1 MSLGIMEEE
10 DLAEYFRLQYGERL
24 LQMLQKLPNVQGQ
37 SESPSIRLLEKKKET
52 KIMHHN
58 MLQKKK
64 MFQRRMETLNLRW
77 EELGVKEAQLKAHI
91 QKFEQFI
98 QENDQKRIR
107 AMKKANKER
116 ELKRQHMQELSKGKQ
131 EMVALRLE
139 HQRLSAKLQDYSIF
153 NKYLEKVVENSE
165 EILASGDVANC
176 LPSAMINLA
185 VPRTTWGSFATF
197 RCQRP
202 QKTCLLIRICGG
214 GDWQVSFLKPLQ
226 FEEIHEV
233 IARYKTLVSMHHDLM
248 QSAQEGQEKIERA
261 KARLARYME
270 EKDDEILQQNNEL
283 ARLQM
288 RFDHARSNVI
298 IWESRWAHIQNTA
311 AKKTLLLGT
320 IKMATLNLFQIVSKQ
335 LKEVTEVALEDTHK
349 QLDMIQQFIQDLS
362 DIWAEVKKK
371 EQQQVRV

>member
-10 DLAEYFRLQYGERL
+10 DLAEYFRLKYGGRL
-24 LQMLQKLPNVQGQ
+24 LQMLQKFPNVQGEL
-37 SESPSIRLLEKKKET
+37 ESPSIQLLEKKKEM
-52 KIMHHN
+52 KIIHHA
-58 MLQKKK
+58 LVQKKK
-64 MFQRRMETLNLRW
+64 MFQLRMESLNLRW
-77 EELGVKEAQLKAHI
+77 EELGIKEAQLKAHI

-107 AMKKANKER
+107 AMKKVNKER
-116 ELKRQHMQELSKGKQ
+116 ELKCRHLRELTRGKQ

-165 EILASGDVANC
+165 
-176 LPSAMINLA
+176 
-185 VPRTTWGSFATF
+185 
-197 RCQRP
+197 
-202 QKTCLLIRICGG
+202 
-214 GDWQVSFLKPLQ
+214 

-248 QSAQEGQEKIERA
+248 QSAQEGQEKIEHA
-261 KARLARYME
+261 KARLAHYME

-288 RFDHARSNVI
+288 RFDRARSNVI

-335 LKEVTEVALEDTHK
+335 LKEATEVALEDTHK

-362 DIWAEVKKK
+362 DIWVEVKKK

>member
-24 LQMLQKLPNVQGQ
+24 LQMLHPPLSGWA
-37 SESPSIRLLEKKKET
+37 
-52 KIMHHN
+52 
-58 MLQKKK
+58 
-64 MFQRRMETLNLRW
+64 LNLRW
-77 EELGVKEAQLKAHI
+77 EELSVKEAQLKAHI

-107 AMKKANKER
+107 AMKK
-116 ELKRQHMQELSKGKQ
+116 HMQELTKGKQ

-139 HQRLSAKLQDYSIF
+139 HQRLSAKLQGYSIF

-165 EILASGDVANC
+165 
-176 LPSAMINLA
+176 
-185 VPRTTWGSFATF
+185 
-197 RCQRP
+197 
-202 QKTCLLIRICGG
+202 
-214 GDWQVSFLKPLQ
+214 
-226 FEEIHEV
+226 
-233 IARYKTLVSMHHDLM
+233 
-248 QSAQEGQEKIERA
+248 
-261 KARLARYME
+261 
-270 EKDDEILQQNNEL
+270 
-283 ARLQM
+283 
-288 RFDHARSNVI
+288 
-298 IWESRWAHIQNTA
+298 ESRWAHIQNTA
-311 AKKTLLLGT
+311 AKKTLLLGA

>member
-24 LQMLQKLPNVQGQ
+24 LHMLQKFPNVQGEL
-37 SESPSIRLLEKKKET
+37 ESPSIRLLEKKKEM
-52 KIMHHN
+52 KIMHHA
-58 MLQKKK
+58 MVQKKK
-64 MFQRRMETLNLRW
+64 MFQLRMESLNLRW

-107 AMKKANKER
+107 AMKKVNKER
-116 ELKRQHMQELSKGKQ
+116 ELRCQHLQELTRGKQ

-165 EILASGDVANC
+165 E
-176 LPSAMINLA
+176 
-185 VPRTTWGSFATF
+185 
-197 RCQRP
+197 
-202 QKTCLLIRICGG
+202 
-214 GDWQVSFLKPLQ
+214 
-226 FEEIHEV
+226 
-233 IARYKTLVSMHHDLM
+233 
-248 QSAQEGQEKIERA
+248 
-261 KARLARYME
+261 
-270 EKDDEILQQNNEL
+270 
-283 ARLQM
+283 
-288 RFDHARSNVI
+288 
-298 IWESRWAHIQNTA
+298 SRWAHIQNTA

-335 LKEVTEVALEDTHK
+335 LNEATEVALEDTHK

>member
-24 LQMLQKLPNVQGQ
+24 LQLLQKFPSIEDQ
-37 SESPSIRLLEKKKET
+37 SDSPSVRLLEKKKEA
-52 KIMHHN
+52 KIMHHA
-58 MLQKKK
+58 MEQKK
-64 MFQRRMETLNLRW
+64 
-77 EELGVKEAQLKAHI
+77 EELGIKEAQLKAHI

-107 AMKKANKER
+107 ALKKANKER
-116 ELKRQHMQELSKGKQ
+116 ELKRQRMRELAKAKQ
-131 EMVALRLE
+131 EMAVLRLE
-139 HQRLSAKLQDYSIF
+139 HQRLSAKMQEYSIF

-165 EILASGDVANC
+165 
-176 LPSAMINLA
+176 
-185 VPRTTWGSFATF
+185 
-197 RCQRP
+197 
-202 QKTCLLIRICGG
+202 
-214 GDWQVSFLKPLQ
+214 

-261 KARLARYME
+261 KARLARYKE
-270 EKDDEILQQNNEL
+270 EKDDEILQHNNEL

-288 RFDHARSNVI
+288 RFDRARSDVI

-335 LKEVTEVALEDTHK
+335 LKEATFVSLEDTHK

-371 EQQQVRV
+371 ELQQIRV

>member
-24 LQMLQKLPNVQGQ
+24 LQLLQKFPSIEDQ
-37 SESPSIRLLEKKKET
+37 SDSPSIRLLEKKKEA
-52 KIMHHN
+52 KILHHA
-58 MLQKKK
+58 MEQKKES
-64 MFQRRMETLNLRW
+64 FQRRMETLNLRW
-77 EELGVKEAQLKAHI
+77 EELGIKEAQLKAHI

-107 AMKKANKER
+107 ALKKANKER
-116 ELKRQHMQELSKGKQ
+116 ELKRQCVHELAKAKQ
-131 EMVALRLE
+131 EIAALRLE
-139 HQRLSAKLQDYSIF
+139 HQRMSAKLQEYAIF

-165 EILASGDVANC
+165 GLPAKQRQRGWELGAWSGVGPPGQRCSD
-176 LPSAMINLA
+176 PS
-185 VPRTTWGSFATF
+185 P
-197 RCQRP
+197 P
-202 QKTCLLIRICGG
+202 
-214 GDWQVSFLKPLQ
+214 PQ

-261 KARLARYME
+261 KARLARYKE
-270 EKDDEILQQNNEL
+270 EKDDEILQHNNEL

-288 RFDHARSNVI
+288 RFDRARSD
-298 IWESRWAHIQNTA
+298 ESRWAHIQNTA

-335 LKEVTEVALEDTHK
+335 LKEATFVSLDDTHK

>member
-10 DLAEYFRLQYGERL
+10 DLAEYFRLKYGGRL
-24 LQMLQKLPNVQGQ
+24 LQMLQKFPNVQGEL
-37 SESPSIRLLEKKKET
+37 ESPSIQLLEKKKEM
-52 KIMHHN
+52 KIIHHA
-58 MLQKKK
+58 LVQKKK
-64 MFQRRMETLNLRW
+64 MFQLRMESLNLRW
-77 EELGVKEAQLKAHI
+77 EELGIKEAQLKAHI

-107 AMKKANKER
+107 AMKKVNKER
-116 ELKRQHMQELSKGKQ
+116 ELKCRHLRELTRGKQ

-165 EILASGDVANC
+165 
-176 LPSAMINLA
+176 
-185 VPRTTWGSFATF
+185 
-197 RCQRP
+197 
-202 QKTCLLIRICGG
+202 
-214 GDWQVSFLKPLQ
+214 

-248 QSAQEGQEKIERA
+248 QSAQEGQEKIEHA
-261 KARLARYME
+261 KARLAHYME

-288 RFDHARSNVI
+288 RFDRARSNVI

-335 LKEVTEVALEDTHK
+335 LKEATEVALEDTHK

>member
-24 LQMLQKLPNVQGQ
+24 LQMLQKFPNIQGEL
-37 SESPSIRLLEKKKET
+37 ESPSIRLLEKKKEM
-52 KIMHHN
+52 KIMHHA
-58 MLQKKK
+58 MVQKKK
-64 MFQRRMETLNLRW
+64 MFQLRMESLNLRW

-107 AMKKANKER
+107 AMKKVNKER
-116 ELKRQHMQELSKGKQ
+116 ELRCQHLRELTRGKQ

-165 EILASGDVANC
+165 
-176 LPSAMINLA
+176 
-185 VPRTTWGSFATF
+185 
-197 RCQRP
+197 
-202 QKTCLLIRICGG
+202 
-214 GDWQVSFLKPLQ
+214 

-233 IARYKTLVSMHHDLM
+233 IARYKTLMSMHHDLM
-248 QSAQEGQEKIERA
+248 QSAQEGQEKIEHA
-261 KARLARYME
+261 KARLAHYME

-288 RFDHARSNVI
+288 RFDRARSNVI

-335 LKEVTEVALEDTHK
+335 LKEATEVALEDTHK